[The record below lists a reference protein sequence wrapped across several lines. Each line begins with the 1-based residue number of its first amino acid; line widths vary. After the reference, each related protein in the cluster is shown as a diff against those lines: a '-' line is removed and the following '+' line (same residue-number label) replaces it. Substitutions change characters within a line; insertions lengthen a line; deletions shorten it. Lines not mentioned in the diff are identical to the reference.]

1 VIQHFRP
8 WYHGNF
14 PTIKTTYGWV
24 MFVWASQGLQMIVA
38 CCPAQTLQGLP
49 SSLGLPNIS
58 RYGGSTNLGIRRMGW
73 FYDQT
78 WQSICILQDH
88 KSHNS
93 LTSCRLRICLQQWQR
108 APSNDQ
114 GRLWGARYQPGVAT
128 MSYSLLIL
136 ILQHSTDHH
145 RSLHFWSWNA
155 RYARFNPILSQ

>member
-1 VIQHFRP
+1 MIQHFGP
-8 WYHGNF
+8 WYHGNL
-14 PTIKTTYGWV
+14 PMIKTTYGWV

-58 RYGGSTNLGIRRMGW
+58 RYGGSTNLDMRRMGW

-78 WQSICILQDH
+78 WQSICSLQDH
-88 KSHNS
+88 KS

-114 GRLWGARYQPGVAT
+114 GRLWGVRYQPGVAVNHVLFIVDSNT
-128 MSYSLLIL
+128 A
-136 ILQHSTDHH
+136 TWH
-145 RSLHFWSWNA
+145 RSLHFWSWD
-155 RYARFNPILSQ
+155 ARFNPIFSQ